1 MAINGPDGQDQPALS
16 GAAPSGPYWNAVY
29 RRRGAA
35 GVSWFQATPQMSLSL
50 IRALGIPR
58 HTAVVDAGAG
68 AGALTGHLAAAGFT
82 DLTAVDVSAA
92 ALDAARQRLTG
103 QPGVTGITWIR
114 ADLLSWRPGRR
125 YGLWHDRAVFHF
137 LTEPG
142 ARAAYLA
149 TVRAALTPGGAVILA
164 TFAPDGP
171 GYCSGLPV
179 ARYSAGDLAR
189 ALGTGFTLT
198 AARSEQHV
206 TPDGAIQPFTWVA
219 GTFTSPPCDRPA
231 AHR

>member
-1 MAINGPDGQDQPALS
+1 MAIGGPDGQVQPATP
-16 GAAPSGPYWNAVY
+16 GAVPPGVYWDTVY
-29 RRRGAA
+29 QRRGAA
-35 GVSWFQATPQMSLSL
+35 GVSWFQATPQASLDL
-50 IRALGIPR
+50 IRVLGIPR
-58 HTAVVDAGAG
+58 RTPVVDAGAG
-68 AGALTGHLAAAGFT
+68 AGALTGQLAAAGFT

-92 ALDAARQRLTG
+92 ALEAARQRLAG
-103 QPGVTGITWIR
+103 QPGVTRINWIR
-114 ADLLSWRPGRR
+114 ADLLSWRPDRR

-137 LTEPG
+137 LTEPA

-149 TVRAALTPGGAVILA
+149 TVRAALTPGGAVVLA

-179 ARYSAGDLAR
+179 ARYSPSDLAR

-198 AARSEQHV
+198 AARSEQHN

-219 GTFTSPPCDRPA
+219 GRLIGPP
-231 AHR
+231 